1 LGPAREP
8 LSPGRIAAVRWLG
21 SESAIVLSP
30 AAFAVVSGLLALTLA
45 GVAGVCRL
53 SVGPEWSRALSTRPP
68 WLRRRLRAVAP
79 YFAGLGVVV
88 LFNKGL
94 QGPIRQF
101 SAIYG
106 IEATPILYGIE
117 GDLVHTIQAL
127 TPDPALAYFAAVY
140 TVGYAVLLFAPL
152 GIYLFAERARPLR
165 WLVTSYAITYAVA
178 VGWYAAVVAYGPR
191 NVDRSTEAAAAGSP
205 LLELVPEITVVTS
218 LVNSNTNVFPSLHAA
233 LSVVVVL
240 IAASTRAA
248 FRRWFYLAAW
258 LAASILVATLALGI
272 HWLSDVLAGG
282 LLAVFAVGTGRW
294 LVDR

>member
-1 LGPAREP
+1 MAAVNW
-8 LSPGRIAAVRWLG
+8 PGRPPTPVF
-21 SESAIVLSP
+21 SP
-30 AAFAVVSGLLALTLA
+30 AALTLVSGLVVSTLA

-53 SVGPEWSRALSTRPP
+53 SVGPEWMRALRTRPP
-68 WLRRRLRAVAP
+68 WLRQRLGEVTP
-79 YFAGLGVVV
+79 YFAALVVVVV
-88 LFNKGL
+88 LNKGL
-94 QGPIRQF
+94 QGPIRRF
-101 SAIYG
+101 SAAYG

-127 TPDPALAYFAAVY
+127 TPDPALAYFAAAY

-165 WLVTSYAITYAVA
+165 WLVTSYAINYAIA
-178 VGWYAAVVAYGPR
+178 VGVYAAVVAYGPR

-233 LSVVVVL
+233 LSVTVAL
-240 IAASTRAA
+240 IAASTRGA

-258 LAASILVATLALGI
+258 LAASILAATLALGI
-272 HWLSDVLAGG
+272 HWLTDVVAGG
-282 LLAVFAVGTGRW
+282 LLAVVAVGVGRW
-294 LVDR
+294 VVDR